1 MKNRRMSV
9 KHTSCNFKS
18 FSLLNSGFDISDY
31 QLFKKGIYSDSP
43 LSLSWIPDFLS
54 VLDIHFPNVDVLVH
68 HSQVQRDP
76 YQQDRLEFDTLIASD
91 DIPVRTHYIQF
102 CNLDL
107 ALSIGDGNTPLHR

>member
-1 MKNRRMSV
+1 MSV

-18 FSLLNSGFDISDY
+18 FSLLNSGFDIIDY
-31 QLFKKGIYSDSP
+31 QSFKKGIYSDIP

-76 YQQDRLEFDTLIASD
+76 YQQDRLAFDTLIASD

-102 CNLDL
+102 CNLDP